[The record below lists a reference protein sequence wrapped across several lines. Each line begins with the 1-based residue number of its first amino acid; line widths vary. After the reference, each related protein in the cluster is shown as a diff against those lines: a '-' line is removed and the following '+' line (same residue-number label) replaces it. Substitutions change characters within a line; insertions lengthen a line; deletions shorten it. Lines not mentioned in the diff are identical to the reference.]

1 MIDVVQ
7 KLWGFCHTLRD
18 DGFDF
23 GDYIEQVFYLQFHK
37 MASAKGGTKPA
48 ISPAPHSPT
57 T

>member
-7 KLWGFCHTLRD
+7 KLWGFCLTLRD